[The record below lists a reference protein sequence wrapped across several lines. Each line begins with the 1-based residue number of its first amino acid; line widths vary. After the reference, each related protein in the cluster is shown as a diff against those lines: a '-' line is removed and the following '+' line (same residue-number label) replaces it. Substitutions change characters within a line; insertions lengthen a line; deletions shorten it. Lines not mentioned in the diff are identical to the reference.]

1 MTWHHASPNYLLYM
15 SINYPRVTHNVDNP
29 EIQWGIALMDE
40 QACPVATGAAS
51 PNLVKNRHTAVSVAL
66 CSGCRCAVFLVGVKS
81 LGLR

>member
-40 QACPVATGAAS
+40 QACPVATGAATPYLNKTGS
-51 PNLVKNRHTAVSVAL
+51 GLYAPVAGARY
-66 CSGCRCAVFLVGVKS
+66 SKWV
-81 LGLR
+81 